1 MINLSRFVQKFLEET
16 LRVKTLRVNLQP
28 GVTSRDAA
36 LDGSEDLVLPERIEI
51 GEIVAQSRP

>member
-1 MINLSRFVQKFLEET
+1 MINLSRFVQKFLEE
-16 LRVKTLRVNLQP
+16 TLRVNLQP